1 VREYLIRLG
10 WPARGLHPNSRTDRR
25 SATESRQKARAEGW
39 AEAKRAG
46 LPALPDAHVEIT
58 FYPPDNRR
66 RDVDGMFSS
75 IKSHLDGI
83 AKATGVDDAGWT
95 FTLSKAER
103 VKGGAVML
111 HFKPNN
117 FDLVYVPLR
126 GAVS

>member
-1 VREYLIRLG
+1 
-10 WPARGLHPNSRTDRR
+10 
-25 SATESRQKARAEGW
+25 
-39 AEAKRAG
+39 
-46 LPALPDAHVEIT
+46 VEIT

-66 RDVDGMFSS
+66 RDLDGMFSS

-95 FTLSKAER
+95 FTLSKAEP